1 MITMR
6 RGGASMVV
14 CALMSLWLVAPASG
28 SVASASGPPTPV
40 GSTPTGGT
48 TYKQVASEFSLTVS
62 PTRLVVGQKDIGKV
76 QKVLV
81 VNQGQSPVSVT
92 VQKRSFTGG
101 RDGALVFQENA
112 PYSASNWVTVS
123 PTSFTVAPGVSQTVT
138 ATIKV
143 PAGPE
148 PGDHQV
154 ALVFMVPAGKS
165 AGNIKINRGIGAP
178 VYITVPGPVDDS
190 ASLSDLSAKGFA
202 MRGPVTLTATMNNT
216 GTVHRDF
223 RGATPLKVTGAGTA
237 APFPDFTVIRGSTRD
252 ISTTWNPPLICI
264 CNPTVSFVNAAGTVQ
279 SYSVRVIVLPLPL
292 MGIFL
297 ATLLLGWL
305 VVALARRRY
314 QASVLKAAALLSR
327 PVVGEGVA

>member
-6 RGGASMVV
+6 WAGAAFAAFVLV
-14 CALMSLWLVAPASG
+14 SLWSVAPASG

-40 GSTPTGGT
+40 GSTPTSGT
-48 TYKQVASEFSLTVS
+48 TYPKVDSDFSLTVS

-76 QKVLV
+76 QKILV
-81 VNQGQSPVSVT
+81 VNRGQLPVSVT
-92 VQKRSFTGG
+92 VQKRNFTGG
-101 RDGALVFQENA
+101 RDGALVFQEDA

-123 PTSFTVAPGVSQTVT
+123 PTSFTVAPGVAQTVT

-154 ALVFMVPAGKS
+154 ALVFLVPAGKT
-165 AGNIKINRGIGAP
+165 AGNIKVNRGIGTP

-190 ASLSDLSAKGFA
+190 ASLSNLSAKGFA

-237 APFPDFTVIRGSTRD
+237 EPFPDFTVMRDSTRD

-279 SYSVRVIVLPLPL
+279 SYSVRVIVLPLPP
-292 MGIFL
+292 MGIL
-297 ATLLLGWL
+297 LGALLLGRL
-305 VVALARRRY
+305 VVVLARRRY
-314 QASVLKAAALLSR
+314 HANVLKAAALLSR
-327 PVVGEGVA
+327 PVGEGVA